1 MTSVKFW
8 NFEPHSSPLYTFSRN
23 LSYWAPL
30 LNPSLQD
37 FLPPF
42 EYRRHKWKLPFLLPS
57 WIFFLFLPFSF
68 RFRSRARSSFHR
80 LVAKVLKAPPTPHG
94 WEPRPTCQLFITLLC
109 RIGTF
114 NTVIFAT
121 VRPAYTGRYFLHR
134 KFNKPSYLS

>member
-1 MTSVKFW
+1 MTSEKFW

-57 WIFFLFLPFSF
+57 WIFFLFLPFPF

-80 LVAKVLKAPPTPHG
+80 SVAKVLKAPRCRWAPYHVGATSNMS
-94 WEPRPTCQLFITLLC
+94 TFSISALLD
-109 RIGTF
+109 RYIQYSDF
-114 NTVIFAT
+114 RHSAT
-121 VRPAYTGRYFLHR
+121 RLYGPL
-134 KFNKPSYLS
+134 LSSQKI